1 MTTGIHIS
9 QRFAQKLAEL
19 NHSVLA
25 IAQRITL
32 RYGVATTPLH
42 SGNPAT
48 TASASATIWASC
60 MMENP
65 QIVASAIKTMA
76 IVRSIERI
84 GDYAKILRI
93 CSVTCA

>member
-65 QIVASAIKTMA
+65 QIVATMA